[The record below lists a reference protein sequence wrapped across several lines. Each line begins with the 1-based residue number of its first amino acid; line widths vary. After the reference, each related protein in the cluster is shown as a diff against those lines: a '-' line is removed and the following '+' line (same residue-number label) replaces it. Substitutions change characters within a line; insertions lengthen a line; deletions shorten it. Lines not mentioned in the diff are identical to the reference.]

1 MEIYTGLIME
11 YLIERATNINPKDD
25 LEKLLKSKKNL
36 RVKLGVDPTAP
47 DVTLGWYAILRMLK
61 KFQDYGH
68 TAVLILGEFT
78 AQVGD
83 PSGKSET
90 RKVMG
95 ENEIDDNAKGV
106 LPIIKNILNE
116 NNLEIVSNKDWLSK
130 LTIQDMMELASKTT
144 LAQMMER
151 DDFSKRFSDNSP
163 ISLLEFFYPLY
174 QGYDSVAVKADIEI
188 GGNDQLWNLM
198 LGREIQKSYDLSPQI
213 AMTFPQLNGTDGSS
227 TNADDRILFD
237 ETFVDKIGLF
247 NINTLGSGGQ
257 ALKVNSAGSAFEFGS
272 AGGLVKL
279 SHSDFSGSSSVEF
292 GDTLITD
299 TYLTYLVE
307 TKLIFSANAGLQ
319 FQISPDNGVTNS
331 YTTTFSYQHSRN
343 DSSSSGGSKVTSSNY
358 MTTGWSP
365 GNQTGD
371 VLLMTINLQNFR
383 ETTGYKWIKVHGNIN
398 AQGSDYTWEGGGEL
412 KLETKQNYFKIYPAS
427 GTMTGYATIYGFLK

>member
-213 AMTFPQLNGTDGSS
+213 AMTFPLLVGTDGSKKMS
-227 TNADDRILFD
+227 QSLNNYISISDTAENIFGKIMSIPDEIMWDYFTMLTDLEISEIADLRNN
-237 ETFVDKIGLF
+237 VDKGKTNPF
-247 NINTLGSGGQ
+247 EYKKMLGKLIVSEIYDE
-257 ALKVNSAGSAFEFGS
+257 NSASAAESTFENITINKNLPENMPETNIDDEIDIHLPNFLTENELTKS
-272 AGGLVKL
+272 NSEARRLIE
-279 SHSDFSGSSSVEF
+279 SGSVKIDDQKVELLDINSSDLI
-292 GDTLITD
+292 GKTLQ
-299 TYLTYLVE
+299 VG
-307 TKLIFSANAGLQ
+307 K
-319 FQISPDNGVTNS
+319 
-331 YTTTFSYQHSRN
+331 R
-343 DSSSSGGSKVTSSNY
+343 K
-358 MTTGWSP
+358 
-365 GNQTGD
+365 
-371 VLLMTINLQNFR
+371 
-383 ETTGYKWIKVHGNIN
+383 
-398 AQGSDYTWEGGGEL
+398 
-412 KLETKQNYFKIYPAS
+412 
-427 GTMTGYATIYGFLK
+427 FLKINKK

>member
-47 DVTLGWYAILRMLK
+47 DVTLGWYAILRMLR

-151 DDFSKRFSDNSP
+151 DDFSKRFSDNNP

-213 AMTFPQLNGTDGSS
+213 AMTFPLLVGTDGSKKMS
-227 TNADDRILFD
+227 QSLNNYISISDSPENIFGKIMSIPD
-237 ETFVDKIGLF
+237 EIMWDYFTMLTDLEISEIANFRKNVDKGKTNPF
-247 NINTLGSGGQ
+247 DYKKMLGKLIVSEIYDE
-257 ALKVNSAGSAFEFGS
+257 NSALVAESTFENITINKNLPENMPETNIDDEIDIHLPNFLTENELTKS
-272 AGGLVKL
+272 NSEARRLIE
-279 SHSDFSGSSSVEF
+279 SGSVKIDDQKVELLDINSSDLI
-292 GDTLITD
+292 GKTLQ
-299 TYLTYLVE
+299 VG
-307 TKLIFSANAGLQ
+307 K
-319 FQISPDNGVTNS
+319 
-331 YTTTFSYQHSRN
+331 R
-343 DSSSSGGSKVTSSNY
+343 K
-358 MTTGWSP
+358 
-365 GNQTGD
+365 
-371 VLLMTINLQNFR
+371 
-383 ETTGYKWIKVHGNIN
+383 
-398 AQGSDYTWEGGGEL
+398 
-412 KLETKQNYFKIYPAS
+412 
-427 GTMTGYATIYGFLK
+427 FLKINKK

>member
-106 LPIIKNILNE
+106 LPIIKNILND

-213 AMTFPQLNGTDGSS
+213 AMTFPLLVGTDGSKKMS
-227 TNADDRILFD
+227 QSLNNYISISDTAENIFGKIMSIPDEIMWDYFTMLTDLEISEIADLRNN
-237 ETFVDKIGLF
+237 VDKGKTNPF
-247 NINTLGSGGQ
+247 EYKKMLGKLIVSEIYDE
-257 ALKVNSAGSAFEFGS
+257 NSASAAESSFENITINKNLPENMPETSIDDGIDVHLPNFLTENELTKS
-272 AGGLVKL
+272 NSEARRLIE
-279 SHSDFSGSSSVEF
+279 SGSVKIDDQKIELLDINSSDLI
-292 GDTLITD
+292 GKTLQ
-299 TYLTYLVE
+299 VG
-307 TKLIFSANAGLQ
+307 K
-319 FQISPDNGVTNS
+319 
-331 YTTTFSYQHSRN
+331 R
-343 DSSSSGGSKVTSSNY
+343 K
-358 MTTGWSP
+358 
-365 GNQTGD
+365 
-371 VLLMTINLQNFR
+371 
-383 ETTGYKWIKVHGNIN
+383 
-398 AQGSDYTWEGGGEL
+398 
-412 KLETKQNYFKIYPAS
+412 
-427 GTMTGYATIYGFLK
+427 FLKINKK

>member
-106 LPIIKNILNE
+106 LPIIKNILND

-213 AMTFPQLNGTDGSS
+213 AMTFPLLVGTDGSKKMS
-227 TNADDRILFD
+227 QSLNNYISISDTPENIFGKIMSIPD
-237 ETFVDKIGLF
+237 EIMWDYFTMLTDLEISEITDFKKNVDKGKTNPFDYKKMLGKLIVTEIYDENNAEAAESSF
-247 NINTLGSGGQ
+247 ENITINKNLPENMPETNIDDGIDVHLPNFLTENVLTKS
-257 ALKVNSAGSAFEFGS
+257 NSEARRLIE
-272 AGGLVKL
+272 
-279 SHSDFSGSSSVEF
+279 SGSVKIDDQKVELLDINSSDLI
-292 GDTLITD
+292 GKTLQ
-299 TYLTYLVE
+299 VG
-307 TKLIFSANAGLQ
+307 K
-319 FQISPDNGVTNS
+319 
-331 YTTTFSYQHSRN
+331 R
-343 DSSSSGGSKVTSSNY
+343 K
-358 MTTGWSP
+358 
-365 GNQTGD
+365 
-371 VLLMTINLQNFR
+371 
-383 ETTGYKWIKVHGNIN
+383 
-398 AQGSDYTWEGGGEL
+398 
-412 KLETKQNYFKIYPAS
+412 
-427 GTMTGYATIYGFLK
+427 FLKINKK

>member
-1 MEIYTGLIME
+1 ME
-11 YLIERATNINPKDD
+11 YLIERATNINPTDD

-47 DVTLGWYAILRMLK
+47 DVTLGWYAILRMLR

-130 LTIQDMMELASKTT
+130 LSIQDMMELASKTT

-213 AMTFPQLNGTDGSS
+213 AMTFPLLVGTDGSKKMS
-227 TNADDRILFD
+227 QSLNNYISISDSPENIFGKIMSIPDVIMWDYFTMLTDLEISEIADFRKN
-237 ETFVDKIGLF
+237 VDKGKTNPF
-247 NINTLGSGGQ
+247 DYKKMLGKLIVSEIYDE
-257 ALKVNSAGSAFEFGS
+257 NSALVAESTFENITINKNFPENMPEINIDDEIDVHLPNFLTENELTKS
-272 AGGLVKL
+272 NSEARRLIE
-279 SHSDFSGSSSVEF
+279 SGSVKIDDQKVELLDINSS
-292 GDTLITD
+292 DLIG
-299 TYLTYLVE
+299 
-307 TKLIFSANAGLQ
+307 KILQ
-319 FQISPDNGVTNS
+319 VGK
-331 YTTTFSYQHSRN
+331 R
-343 DSSSSGGSKVTSSNY
+343 K
-358 MTTGWSP
+358 
-365 GNQTGD
+365 
-371 VLLMTINLQNFR
+371 
-383 ETTGYKWIKVHGNIN
+383 
-398 AQGSDYTWEGGGEL
+398 
-412 KLETKQNYFKIYPAS
+412 
-427 GTMTGYATIYGFLK
+427 FLKINKK

>member
-11 YLIERATNINPKDD
+11 YLIDRATNINPKDD

-47 DVTLGWYAILRMLK
+47 DVTLGWYAILRMLR

-90 RKVMG
+90 RKVME
-95 ENEIDDNAKGV
+95 ENEIDDNSKGV
-106 LPIIKNILNE
+106 LPIIKNILND

-213 AMTFPQLNGTDGSS
+213 AMTFPLLVGTDGSKKMS
-227 TNADDRILFD
+227 QSLNNYISISDSPENIFGKIMSIPD
-237 ETFVDKIGLF
+237 EIMWDYFTMLTDLEISEIDNFRKNVDKGKTNPF
-247 NINTLGSGGQ
+247 DYKKMLGKLIVSEIYDE
-257 ALKVNSAGSAFEFGS
+257 NSALVAESTFENITINKNLPENMPETNIDDEIDIHLPNFLTENELTKS
-272 AGGLVKL
+272 NSEARRLIE
-279 SHSDFSGSSSVEF
+279 SGSVKIDDQKVELLDINSSDLI
-292 GDTLITD
+292 GKTLQ
-299 TYLTYLVE
+299 VG
-307 TKLIFSANAGLQ
+307 K
-319 FQISPDNGVTNS
+319 
-331 YTTTFSYQHSRN
+331 R
-343 DSSSSGGSKVTSSNY
+343 K
-358 MTTGWSP
+358 
-365 GNQTGD
+365 
-371 VLLMTINLQNFR
+371 
-383 ETTGYKWIKVHGNIN
+383 
-398 AQGSDYTWEGGGEL
+398 
-412 KLETKQNYFKIYPAS
+412 
-427 GTMTGYATIYGFLK
+427 FLKINKK

>member
-11 YLIERATNINPKDD
+11 YLIERATNIIPKDD

-47 DVTLGWYAILRMLK
+47 DVTLGWYAILRMLR

-151 DDFSKRFSDNSP
+151 DDFSKRFNDNSP

-213 AMTFPQLNGTDGSS
+213 AMTFPLLVGTDGSKKMS
-227 TNADDRILFD
+227 QSLNNYISISDSPENIFGKIMSIPD
-237 ETFVDKIGLF
+237 EIMWDYFTMLTDLEISEIANFRKNVDKGKTNPF
-247 NINTLGSGGQ
+247 DYKKMLGKLIVSEIYDE
-257 ALKVNSAGSAFEFGS
+257 NSALVAESTFENITINKNLPENMPETNIDDEIDIHLPNFLTENELTKS
-272 AGGLVKL
+272 NSEARRLIE
-279 SHSDFSGSSSVEF
+279 SGSVKIDDQKVELLDINSSDLI
-292 GDTLITD
+292 GKTLQ
-299 TYLTYLVE
+299 VG
-307 TKLIFSANAGLQ
+307 K
-319 FQISPDNGVTNS
+319 
-331 YTTTFSYQHSRN
+331 R
-343 DSSSSGGSKVTSSNY
+343 K
-358 MTTGWSP
+358 
-365 GNQTGD
+365 
-371 VLLMTINLQNFR
+371 
-383 ETTGYKWIKVHGNIN
+383 
-398 AQGSDYTWEGGGEL
+398 
-412 KLETKQNYFKIYPAS
+412 
-427 GTMTGYATIYGFLK
+427 FLKINKK

>member
-47 DVTLGWYAILRMLK
+47 DVTLGWYAILRMLR

-116 NNLEIVSNKDWLSK
+116 DNLEIVSNKEWLSK
-130 LTIQDMMELASKTT
+130 LTIQDMMDLASKTT

-151 DDFSKRFSDNSP
+151 DDFSKRFNENSP

-198 LGREIQKSYDLSPQI
+198 LGREIQKSYGLSPQI
-213 AMTFPQLNGTDGSS
+213 AITFPLLVGTDGSKKMS
-227 TNADDRILFD
+227 QSLNNYISISDTPENIFGKVMSIPDEIMWDYFTMLTDLDISEIADLRKN
-237 ETFVDKIGLF
+237 VDKGKTNPFDYKKMLGKLIVTEIYDENNAEAAESSF
-247 NINTLGSGGQ
+247 ENITINKNLPENMPETNIDEGIDVHLPNFLTENELTKS
-257 ALKVNSAGSAFEFGS
+257 NSEARRLIE
-272 AGGLVKL
+272 
-279 SHSDFSGSSSVEF
+279 SGSIKINDQKVELLDINSSDLI
-292 GDTLITD
+292 GKTLQ
-299 TYLTYLVE
+299 VG
-307 TKLIFSANAGLQ
+307 K
-319 FQISPDNGVTNS
+319 
-331 YTTTFSYQHSRN
+331 R
-343 DSSSSGGSKVTSSNY
+343 K
-358 MTTGWSP
+358 
-365 GNQTGD
+365 
-371 VLLMTINLQNFR
+371 
-383 ETTGYKWIKVHGNIN
+383 
-398 AQGSDYTWEGGGEL
+398 
-412 KLETKQNYFKIYPAS
+412 
-427 GTMTGYATIYGFLK
+427 FLKINKK

>member
-47 DVTLGWYAILRMLK
+47 DVTLGWYAILRMLR

-106 LPIIKNILNE
+106 LPIIKNILNK

-213 AMTFPQLNGTDGSS
+213 AMTFPLLVGTDGSKKMS
-227 TNADDRILFD
+227 QSLNNYISISDSPENIFGKIMSIPD
-237 ETFVDKIGLF
+237 EIMWDYFTMLTDLEISEIANFRKNVDKGKTNPF
-247 NINTLGSGGQ
+247 DYKKMLGKLIVSEIYDE
-257 ALKVNSAGSAFEFGS
+257 NSALVAESTFENITINKNLPENMPETNIDDEIDVHLPNFLTENELTKS
-272 AGGLVKL
+272 NSEARRLIE
-279 SHSDFSGSSSVEF
+279 SGSVKINDQKVELLDINSSDLI
-292 GDTLITD
+292 GKTLQ
-299 TYLTYLVE
+299 VG
-307 TKLIFSANAGLQ
+307 K
-319 FQISPDNGVTNS
+319 
-331 YTTTFSYQHSRN
+331 R
-343 DSSSSGGSKVTSSNY
+343 K
-358 MTTGWSP
+358 
-365 GNQTGD
+365 
-371 VLLMTINLQNFR
+371 
-383 ETTGYKWIKVHGNIN
+383 
-398 AQGSDYTWEGGGEL
+398 
-412 KLETKQNYFKIYPAS
+412 
-427 GTMTGYATIYGFLK
+427 FLKINKK

>member
-25 LEKLLKSKKNL
+25 LENLLKSKKNL

-90 RKVMG
+90 RKVME

-106 LPIIKNILNE
+106 LPIIKNILND

-213 AMTFPQLNGTDGSS
+213 AMTFPLLVGTDGSKKMSQSLNNYISISDTAENIFGKIMSIPDEIMWDYFTMLTDLEISEIANFRKNVDKGKTNPFDYKKMLGKLIVSEIYDENSALVAES
-227 TNADDRILFD
+227 TFENITINKNLPENMPETNIDDEIDVHLPNFLTENELTKSNSEARRLIESGSVKIDDQKVELFD
-237 ETFVDKIGLF
+237 INSSDLIGK
-247 NINTLGSGGQ
+247 TLQVG
-257 ALKVNSAGSAFEFGS
+257 KR
-272 AGGLVKL
+272 K
-279 SHSDFSGSSSVEF
+279 
-292 GDTLITD
+292 
-299 TYLTYLVE
+299 
-307 TKLIFSANAGLQ
+307 
-319 FQISPDNGVTNS
+319 
-331 YTTTFSYQHSRN
+331 
-343 DSSSSGGSKVTSSNY
+343 
-358 MTTGWSP
+358 
-365 GNQTGD
+365 
-371 VLLMTINLQNFR
+371 
-383 ETTGYKWIKVHGNIN
+383 
-398 AQGSDYTWEGGGEL
+398 
-412 KLETKQNYFKIYPAS
+412 
-427 GTMTGYATIYGFLK
+427 FLKINKK

>member
-11 YLIERATNINPKDD
+11 YLIERATNINPKVD

-151 DDFSKRFSDNSP
+151 DDFSKRFNDNSP

-213 AMTFPQLNGTDGSS
+213 AMTFPLLVGTDGSKKMS
-227 TNADDRILFD
+227 QSLNNYISISDSPENIFGKIMSIPD
-237 ETFVDKIGLF
+237 EIMWDYFTMLTDLEISEIANFRKNVDKGKTNPF
-247 NINTLGSGGQ
+247 DYKKMLGKLIVSEIYDE
-257 ALKVNSAGSAFEFGS
+257 NSALVAESTFENITINKNLPENMPETNIDDEIDIHLPNFLTENELTKS
-272 AGGLVKL
+272 NSEARRLIE
-279 SHSDFSGSSSVEF
+279 SGSVKIDDQKVELLDINSSDLI
-292 GDTLITD
+292 GKTLQ
-299 TYLTYLVE
+299 VG
-307 TKLIFSANAGLQ
+307 K
-319 FQISPDNGVTNS
+319 
-331 YTTTFSYQHSRN
+331 R
-343 DSSSSGGSKVTSSNY
+343 K
-358 MTTGWSP
+358 
-365 GNQTGD
+365 
-371 VLLMTINLQNFR
+371 
-383 ETTGYKWIKVHGNIN
+383 
-398 AQGSDYTWEGGGEL
+398 
-412 KLETKQNYFKIYPAS
+412 
-427 GTMTGYATIYGFLK
+427 FLKINKK

>member
-11 YLIERATNINPKDD
+11 YLIERATNINPKND

-90 RKVMG
+90 RKVME

-106 LPIIKNILNE
+106 LPIIKNILND

-213 AMTFPQLNGTDGSS
+213 AMTFPLLVGTDGSKKMS
-227 TNADDRILFD
+227 QSLNNYISISDSPENIFGKIMSIPD
-237 ETFVDKIGLF
+237 EIMWDYFTMLTDLEISEIANFRKNVDKGKTNPF
-247 NINTLGSGGQ
+247 DYKKMLGKLIVSEIYDE
-257 ALKVNSAGSAFEFGS
+257 NSALVAESTFENITINKNLPENMPEINIDDEIDVHLPNFLTENELTKS
-272 AGGLVKL
+272 NSEARRLIE
-279 SHSDFSGSSSVEF
+279 SGSVKIDDQKVELLDINSSDLI
-292 GDTLITD
+292 GKTLQ
-299 TYLTYLVE
+299 VG
-307 TKLIFSANAGLQ
+307 K
-319 FQISPDNGVTNS
+319 
-331 YTTTFSYQHSRN
+331 R
-343 DSSSSGGSKVTSSNY
+343 K
-358 MTTGWSP
+358 
-365 GNQTGD
+365 
-371 VLLMTINLQNFR
+371 
-383 ETTGYKWIKVHGNIN
+383 
-398 AQGSDYTWEGGGEL
+398 
-412 KLETKQNYFKIYPAS
+412 
-427 GTMTGYATIYGFLK
+427 FLKINKK

>member
-106 LPIIKNILNE
+106 LPIIKNILNK
-116 NNLEIVSNKDWLSK
+116 NSLEIVSNKDWLSK

-213 AMTFPQLNGTDGSS
+213 AMTFPLLVGTDGSKKMS
-227 TNADDRILFD
+227 QSLNNYISISDSPENIFGKIMSIPDEIMWDYFTMLTDLEISEIADFRKN
-237 ETFVDKIGLF
+237 VDKGKTNPF
-247 NINTLGSGGQ
+247 DYKKMLGKLIVSEIYDE
-257 ALKVNSAGSAFEFGS
+257 NSALVAESTFENITINKNLPENMPETNIDDEIDIHLPNFLTENELTKS
-272 AGGLVKL
+272 NSEARRLIE
-279 SHSDFSGSSSVEF
+279 SGSVKIDDQKIELLDINSSDLI
-292 GDTLITD
+292 GKTLQ
-299 TYLTYLVE
+299 VG
-307 TKLIFSANAGLQ
+307 K
-319 FQISPDNGVTNS
+319 
-331 YTTTFSYQHSRN
+331 R
-343 DSSSSGGSKVTSSNY
+343 K
-358 MTTGWSP
+358 
-365 GNQTGD
+365 
-371 VLLMTINLQNFR
+371 
-383 ETTGYKWIKVHGNIN
+383 
-398 AQGSDYTWEGGGEL
+398 
-412 KLETKQNYFKIYPAS
+412 
-427 GTMTGYATIYGFLK
+427 FLKINKK

>member
-90 RKVMG
+90 RKVME

-151 DDFSKRFSDNSP
+151 DDFSKRFNDNSP

-213 AMTFPQLNGTDGSS
+213 AMTFPLLVGTDGSKKMS
-227 TNADDRILFD
+227 QSLNNYISISDSPENIFGKIMSIPD
-237 ETFVDKIGLF
+237 EIMWDYFTMLTDLEISEIANFRKNVDKGKTNPF
-247 NINTLGSGGQ
+247 DYKKMLGKLIVSEIYDE
-257 ALKVNSAGSAFEFGS
+257 NSALVAESTFENITINKNLPENMPETNIDDEIDIHLPNFLTENELTKS
-272 AGGLVKL
+272 NSEARRLIE
-279 SHSDFSGSSSVEF
+279 SGSVKIDDQKIELLDINSSDLI
-292 GDTLITD
+292 GKTLQ
-299 TYLTYLVE
+299 VG
-307 TKLIFSANAGLQ
+307 K
-319 FQISPDNGVTNS
+319 
-331 YTTTFSYQHSRN
+331 R
-343 DSSSSGGSKVTSSNY
+343 K
-358 MTTGWSP
+358 
-365 GNQTGD
+365 
-371 VLLMTINLQNFR
+371 
-383 ETTGYKWIKVHGNIN
+383 
-398 AQGSDYTWEGGGEL
+398 
-412 KLETKQNYFKIYPAS
+412 
-427 GTMTGYATIYGFLK
+427 FLKINKK

>member
-25 LEKLLKSKKNL
+25 LEKLSKSKKNL

-213 AMTFPQLNGTDGSS
+213 AMTFPLLIGTDGSKKMS
-227 TNADDRILFD
+227 QSLNNYISISDSPENIFGKIMSIPDDIMWDYFTMLTDLEISKIANFKKN
-237 ETFVDKIGLF
+237 VDKGKTNPF
-247 NINTLGSGGQ
+247 DYKKMLGKLIVSEIYDE
-257 ALKVNSAGSAFEFGS
+257 NSALVAESTFENITINKNLPENMPETNIDDEIDIHLPNFLTENELTKS
-272 AGGLVKL
+272 NSEARRLIE
-279 SHSDFSGSSSVEF
+279 SGSVKIDDQKVELLDINSSDLI
-292 GDTLITD
+292 GKTLQ
-299 TYLTYLVE
+299 VG
-307 TKLIFSANAGLQ
+307 K
-319 FQISPDNGVTNS
+319 
-331 YTTTFSYQHSRN
+331 R
-343 DSSSSGGSKVTSSNY
+343 K
-358 MTTGWSP
+358 
-365 GNQTGD
+365 
-371 VLLMTINLQNFR
+371 
-383 ETTGYKWIKVHGNIN
+383 
-398 AQGSDYTWEGGGEL
+398 
-412 KLETKQNYFKIYPAS
+412 
-427 GTMTGYATIYGFLK
+427 FLKINKK